1 MEENLRLPG
10 GPSHRSGHQV
20 VYLPVEAV
28 VRFEPDGISDSFVLQ
43 VLIHIRRGEGC
54 VPPQVELLVHLP
66 VSLDDGLQ
74 ELFPAVSR
82 VDVARPKHSPL
93 AVTEIVKAEE
103 WMVAGRFKEAVVGG
117 AFLVSVDG

>member
-1 MEENLRLPG
+1 MEENLRLSG
-10 GPSHRSGHQV
+10 GPSLRSGHQV
-20 VYLPVEAV
+20 VYLPVEVV
-28 VRFEPDGISDSFVLQ
+28 VRFEPDGISDSFVLK

-82 VDVARPKHSPL
+82 VDVAWSKHSPL
-93 AVTEIVKAEE
+93 AVTVVVEAEE
-103 WMVAGRFKEAVVGG
+103 WMVAGGFKEAVVGR
-117 AFLVSVDG
+117 ALLAAVDR